1 MQLHLLK
8 IADFRNLRGL
18 ELRFATELPATVP
31 EARAKAIR
39 SHALIGQNGTGKSNL
54 IEALITIFRDVDLDR
69 DAALDFTLEYEIR
82 GRVVRL
88 QADTAKQ
95 KRPFVW
101 VDDRAES
108 QGYLLKN
115 RELLPA
121 HVFAYYSGRNERIEA
136 LFQEHQRR
144 FNQRQEITTDEVL
157 PEQLLNQF
165 SASDADIRALE
176 EVRQRRETRLKQA
189 GDDRLRRLFYCRGGH
204 SQLVLLACLLSD
216 DPVFQKV
223 LKNLHIESLESA
235 LFVLKEPHRLREK
248 RRSGRFEENEL
259 NEGDPRFWYA
269 RGNVVSEFLDKLWQ
283 VAWAPIEQ
291 EATRQIDFRGRTEKQ
306 KQLYLFVPSQ
316 SKLRQLG
323 ELVGGTDS
331 FFRYAEGAYIGDLI
345 EEVRI
350 TVKKR
355 DEHGGAVSFTQLSEG
370 ELQMLTVLGLMR
382 ITREDHC
389 LFLLDEPD
397 THLNPIW
404 KLRYF
409 DDIEECL
416 NQKTSLTLSG
426 RLTLDSPHYSIKSQ
440 VLITTHDPMMV
451 GSLKR
456 EQVHILRRRDNRTV
470 VDAPDVHPQGMGVT
484 GLLKSEL
491 FGLSSTLDVETER
504 RLFRRNELFVKQ
516 PRTADEDAEMT
527 RLSSELADLGFS
539 TADFRDPDYALF
551 VRKMAQHRKFRKPT
565 LSPEEQAEQDRIAD
579 EIIDEILAE
588 ESQMQAPQEAQAST
602 VSPELELLKSIFGDS
617 PSSTPSTRLPAPDDN
632 LEALKRHWRQE
643 SDDDESESSGSA
655 GA

>member
-1 MQLHLLK
+1 MQLRHLA
-8 IADFRNLRGL
+8 IPHFRNLRDVVI
-18 ELRFATELPATVP
+18 EFATQLTPMLGTAAIAMP
-31 EARAKAIR
+31 KALR

-69 DAALDFTLEYEIR
+69 DATLDYTLEYEIR
-82 GRVVRL
+82 GHMVRL
-88 QADTAKQ
+88 KADSAKQ

-101 VDDRAES
+101 VDGKPES
-108 QGYLLKN
+108 QAHVLKN
-115 RELLPA
+115 RELLPS
-121 HVFAYYSGRNERIEA
+121 HIFAYYSGRNERIEA

-157 PEQLLNQF
+157 PEQLLENF
-165 SASDADIRALE
+165 TASEADIRAVE
-176 EVRQRRETRLKQA
+176 EARRRREARLKQA

-235 LFVLKEPHRLREK
+235 LFVLKEPHRLRTK
-248 RRSGRFEENEL
+248 RRESKFDENEL

-306 KQLYLFVPSQ
+306 KQLYLFVPSHA
-316 SKLRQLG
+316 KLKQLG

-345 EEVRI
+345 DEVRI

-355 DEHGGAVSFTQLSEG
+355 DDHGGKVSFTQLSEG

-409 DDIEECL
+409 DDIE
-416 NQKTSLTLSG
+416 SVLSTDAG
-426 RLTLDSPHYSIKSQ
+426 QLMQGESQ
-440 VLITTHDPMMV
+440 ILITTHDPMMV
-451 GSLKR
+451 GSLRR
-456 EQVHILRRRDNRTV
+456 EQVHILRRNGQRTV
-470 VDAPDVHPQGMGVT
+470 VETPDEHPQGMGVT

-491 FGLSSTLDVETER
+491 FGLSSTLDIETER
-504 RLFRRNELFVKQ
+504 RLFRRNELFVKLR
-516 PRTADEDAEMT
+516 RTPEEDVELS
-527 RLSSELADLGFS
+527 RLSNELADLGFS

-565 LSPEEQAEQDRIAD
+565 LTPEEQAEQDRIAD
-579 EIIDEILAE
+579 DIIDEILRE
-588 ESQMQAPQEAQAST
+588 EDG
-602 VSPELELLKSIFGDS
+602 K
-617 PSSTPSTRLPAPDDN
+617 
-632 LEALKRHWRQE
+632 
-643 SDDDESESSGSA
+643 
-655 GA
+655 